1 MTSPAVDPAK
11 MASLRAQQ
19 AYQEKLDA
27 YNNAEEQRLK
37 RKANFG
43 KQTVYGMVA
52 FIVVWAFF
60 NNVVPEAMAGVY
72 IVPFFGAM
80 EFLLILAYLGTLRPN
95 TRPIA
100 PVE

>member
-1 MTSPAVDPAK
+1 MAQLNLDPTR
-11 MASLRAQQ
+11 MASLHAQQ

-27 YNNAEEQRLK
+27 YNNAEELRLR

-52 FIVVWAFF
+52 FVVVWAFF
-60 NNVVPEAMAGVY
+60 NFVLTGTPAGIY

-80 EFLLILAYLGTLRPN
+80 EVLLILAYLATLRPN
-95 TRPIA
+95 SKPVAPI
-100 PVE
+100 E